1 MRVIARSQAR
11 SMPNHPSWIKVRV
24 PTPAQ
29 SEGMAEMRALLA
41 QHKLETVCQGAQ
53 CPNAVECWS
62 ARTATF
68 MVLGDTCTRNCRFCD
83 VATGDPRG
91 HLDDDEPQRLAEAV
105 KALDLTYVVL
115 TSVDRDDLPDGGA
128 DAFAR
133 VIERL
138 KAEVPATR
146 VEALVPDFGGS
157 RDALDRIMAPT
168 ADVLGHNLETVRRL
182 TPLLRDRRAGYDQS
196 LDVLRYLAQD
206 GNMKIKSG
214 LMIGLGETVD
224 EIHQAMKDLRGAGVS
239 MLTIGQY
246 LQPSKH
252 AVSVV
257 RYVPPAEFDD
267 LADHARHLGFEAVVS
282 GPLVRSSYHASA
294 VFSES

>member
-1 MRVIARSQAR
+1 
-11 SMPNHPSWIKVRV
+11 MPKHPSWIKVRV

-41 QHKLETVCQGAQ
+41 QHQLETVCQGAR

-83 VATGDPRG
+83 VPTGNPGGVIDT
-91 HLDDDEPQRLAEAV
+91 DEPERLAAAV
-105 KALDLTYVVL
+105 KALGLKYVVL

-133 VIERL
+133 VIEQL
-138 KAEVPATR
+138 ATTSEATTI
-146 VEALVPDFGGS
+146 EALIPDFSGQ
-157 RDALDRIMAPT
+157 RPALDRILCT
-168 ADVLGHNLETVRRL
+168 GVDVIGHNLETVRRL
-182 TPLLRDRRAGYDQS
+182 TPKMRDVRAGYDQS
-196 LDVLRYLAQD
+196 LGVLRYLAD
-206 GNMKIKSG
+206 RASGTVVKSG
-214 LMIGLGETVD
+214 LMVGLGETMA
-224 EIHQAMKDLRGAGVS
+224 ELHEAMADLRAAGVA

-246 LQPSKH
+246 LQPSKL

-257 RYVPPAEFDD
+257 RYMPPNEFDQ
-267 LADHARHLGFEAVVS
+267 LAAFARTLGFRAVVA
-282 GPLVRSSYHASA
+282 GPLVRSSYHAA
-294 VFSES
+294 AAFSET

>member
-1 MRVIARSQAR
+1 
-11 SMPNHPSWIKVRV
+11 MPTHPSWIKVRV

-41 QHKLETVCQGAQ
+41 QHQLETVCQGAQ

-83 VATGDPRG
+83 VPTGNLEGSVDE
-91 HLDDDEPQRLAEAV
+91 DEPRRVAAAV
-105 KALDLTYVVL
+105 NALGLKYVVL

-133 VIERL
+133 VLERL
-138 KAEVPATR
+138 VDEAPGVR
-146 VEALVPDFGGS
+146 VEALIPDFGG
-157 RDALDRIMAPT
+157 REVALRRILEPR

-182 TPLLRDRRAGYDQS
+182 TPTLRDRRAGYDQS
-196 LDVLRYLAQD
+196 LDVLRFLASHS
-206 GNMKIKSG
+206 GNKKIKSG
-214 LMIGLGETVD
+214 LMIGLGETFD
-224 EIHQAMKDLRGAGVS
+224 EVLQAIVDLRDAGVS

-246 LQPSKH
+246 LQPSND
-252 AVSVV
+252 AVPVA
-257 RYVPPAEFDD
+257 RYITPAEFDD
-267 LADHARHLGFEAVVS
+267 LAAHASALGFDAVVS
-282 GPLVRSSYHASA
+282 GPLVRSSYHAA
-294 VFSES
+294 AAFSET